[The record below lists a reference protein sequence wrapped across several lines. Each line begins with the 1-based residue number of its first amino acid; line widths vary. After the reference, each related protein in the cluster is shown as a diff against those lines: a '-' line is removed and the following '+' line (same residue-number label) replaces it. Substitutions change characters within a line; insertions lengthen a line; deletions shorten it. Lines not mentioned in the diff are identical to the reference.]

1 MTQSSLLVA
10 CEPHELQDL
19 RGREPQTRSERMS
32 WMPTGLILTKGI
44 DLHRLGKPSAEIYTL
59 ELLIS
64 VSMSVVVDGLGSRK
78 TDRKLRANGQY
89 KVFT

>member
-1 MTQSSLLVA
+1 MNFKTSG
-10 CEPHELQDL
+10 
-19 RGREPQTRSERMS
+19 GREPQTRSERMS
-32 WMPTGLILTKGI
+32 WTPTRLILTKGI
-44 DLHRLGKPSAEIYTL
+44 DLHRLGKPSTEIYTL

-78 TDRKLRANGQY
+78 PDRKLRANGQN